1 MLLSLR
7 FIDSYENFS
16 MFLSIIIPFKDRLD
30 LPHMAISSLPDIAN
44 AEVILVDDGSNQK
57 IDLPQNFTSLKF
69 ILSSVG
75 ANSLGA
81 GAARNVGMALSS
93 GDFIMFVDSD
103 DIVNSDVIK
112 KVVSE
117 AELYSDVSVYNV
129 SSIHNDFFRCDRH
142 LKYNRFLPFIYR
154 DSHYL
159 AKHIVPWGKIF
170 KASFIRDNA
179 IKFEEIACSNDI
191 GYMASVVVANPSVSI
206 HNETLYC
213 VRCSANS
220 LTTKDT
226 LDTLYVRYFA
236 LCRFNDLLANNKLV
250 FFKASFLPLLLRFC
264 KFSNFTFLK
273 LLFKSIFSINYF
285 IVSRSD
291 IYLFFSKK
299 H

>member
-1 MLLSLR
+1 MYFSLR
-7 FIDSYENFS
+7 FINSYGNFS

-30 LPHMAISSLPDIAN
+30 LLYMTISSLPDIAN
-44 AEVILVDDGSNQK
+44 TEVILVDDGSNQK

-69 ILSSVG
+69 ILGSVG

-81 GAARNVGMALSS
+81 GAGAARNIGIELSS

-103 DIVNSDVIK
+103 DIVNADVIK

-117 AELYSDVSVYNV
+117 TELYSDVSVYNV
-129 SSIHNDFFRCDRH
+129 DSIQDDFFCCDRH
-142 LKYNRFLPFIYR
+142 SKYNSFLPFIYR

-159 AKHIVPWGKIF
+159 AKHIVPWGKFF

-206 HNETLYC
+206 YNETLYS

-236 LCRFNDLLANNKLV
+236 LRRFNDLLADKKLG
-250 FFKASFLPLLLRFC
+250 FYQASFLPLLLSFR

-273 LLFKSIFSINYF
+273 LLFKSIFSLNYS

-291 IYLFFSKK
+291 AYLFFFK
-299 H
+299 